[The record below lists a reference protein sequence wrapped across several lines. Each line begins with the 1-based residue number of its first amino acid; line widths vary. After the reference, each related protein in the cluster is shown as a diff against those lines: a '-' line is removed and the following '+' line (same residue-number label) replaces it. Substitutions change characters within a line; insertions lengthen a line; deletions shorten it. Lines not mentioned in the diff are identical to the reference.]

1 MQTDLGSPVETVT
14 ASFIYAV
21 RYSYSDS
28 VINNDNQ
35 LRILPR
41 DGEGQFDLD
50 TEVWSIPAGRGVDFK
65 DRFGNQVRRL
75 RVMQPHTTFI
85 VAAAGRLQLS
95 TGRPSARDLP
105 LSALQYASES
115 LEYVAVSPL
124 VDANTVVLSAAEAAG
139 GCDTLLTTVEA
150 VVQWVYKNILYRR
163 GTTSV
168 ATTADQVLAA
178 GEGVCQ
184 DKNPPVFGHAEGA
197 QDTLPVCEWTHRR
210 PDRRNAFLG
219 GVLSPRRRMAGSRSN
234 PRCHIASC
242 QRLREAECGTR
253 LYRRVA
259 CNRFLPVHGWSRGN
273 CGHSG
278 CTAGRLA
285 AHAGRCA
292 GIAEWGPRGAKRVQ
306 YRWTIAGKTRERLMT
321 NTSDPRTIARTATD
335 RWLTDSR
342 VCNLVWLG
350 RWVERAQTIA
360 RVVRWAAMQDSA
372 ADQPE
377 IGTTLR
383 MAASIRGLT
392 VREDETA
399 LDLLLTRDSGASLR
413 GCLLAARSRHPTWR
427 R

>member
-50 TEVWSIPAGRGVDFK
+50 TEVWSIPAGSGVDFK

-150 VVQWVYKNILYRR
+150 VVQWVYENILYRR

-184 DKNPPVFGHAEGA
+184 DK
-197 QDTLPVCEWTHRR
+197 TH
-210 PDRRNAFLG
+210 
-219 GVLSPRRRMAGSRSN
+219 LSLAM
-234 PRCHIASC
+234 
-242 QRLREAECGTR
+242 LRAHKIPCR
-253 LYRRVA
+253 YV
-259 CNRFLPVHGWSRGN
+259 
-273 CGHSG
+273 SG
-278 CTAGRLA
+278 L
-285 AHAGRCA
+285 
-292 GIAEWGPRGAKRVQ
+292 
-306 YRWTIAGKTRERLMT
+306 IAGQTGET
-321 NTSDPRTIARTATD
+321 HSWVEFYHPDEG
-335 RWLTDSR
+335 
-342 VCNLVWLG
+342 WLG
-350 RWVERAQTIA
+350 ADPTRGVILPPASDYVKLSVGRDYTDVSPVTGSFLSTGGAVEIAAIADVRLDGFRPTLSDALELLERAY
-360 RVVRWAAMQDSA
+360 VVQSEAQGGLSLER
-372 ADQPE
+372 PE
-377 IGTTLR
+377 
-383 MAASIRGLT
+383 S
-392 VREDETA
+392 
-399 LDLLLTRDSGASLR
+399 DL
-413 GCLLAARSRHPTWR
+413 
-427 R
+427 